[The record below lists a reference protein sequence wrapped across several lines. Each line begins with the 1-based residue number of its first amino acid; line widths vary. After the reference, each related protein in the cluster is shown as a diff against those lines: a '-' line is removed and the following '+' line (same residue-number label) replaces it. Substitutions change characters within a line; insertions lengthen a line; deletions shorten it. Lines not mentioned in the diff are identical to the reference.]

1 MSRRKIE
8 SHLDCIAYLS
18 ETEGTLTQIER
29 KESKQ
34 EKVIREYAN
43 RHNIKVV
50 KTVRRNGFS
59 MNDVYRQFEIMAN
72 MIRKHQIDG
81 VIVTRTWVLPRD
93 DELIYS
99 LIGKIKNA
107 GGSFVTTTEGRL
119 GLELEVKPNAKK

>member
-18 ETEGTLTQIER
+18 ETEGTLTQIEK

-59 MNDVYRQFEIMAN
+59 IDDVYRQFEIMAN
-72 MIRKHQIDG
+72 MIRVGGKAKCKKIEEY
-81 VIVTRTWVLPRD
+81 IAVLA
-93 DELIYS
+93 E
-99 LIGKIKNA
+99 
-107 GGSFVTTTEGRL
+107 ERL
-119 GLELEVKPNAKK
+119 CM

>member
-1 MSRRKIE
+1 MRRRN
-8 SHLDCIAYLS
+8 LS
-18 ETEGTLTQIER
+18 
-29 KESKQ
+29 
-34 EKVIREYAN
+34 KVIREYAN

-59 MNDVYRQFEIMAN
+59 IDDVYRQFEIMAN

-81 VIVTRTWVLPRD
+81 VIVTRSWVLSKD

-107 GGSFVTTTEGRL
+107 GGSFVTTTEGRV
-119 GLELEVKPNAKK
+119 GGKAKCKKIEEYIAVLAEERLCM